1 MKTLLCLLLL
11 SNFALAAGPVVIIDS
26 NLGQIEVELN
36 EEKAPVSVKNFLSYV
51 DEKFYDGT
59 IFHRVINNFMIQG
72 GGFQEGM
79 KEKKTHAPI
88 KNEAANGLKNE
99 VGTIAMARNNDPD
112 SATAQFY
119 INVNDNTSLD
129 YQNPSPMGIGYAV
142 FGKVTTGM
150 HVLNRIKLVKT
161 GSIGHYS
168 DVPMDSVI
176 IRSIRRKDA
185 PVVAAPVAP
194 AEPVIKKEVK
204 TKKTKKKK
212 S

>member
-1 MKTLLCLLLL
+1 MKIFVILMLLTNLA
-11 SNFALAAGPVVIIDS
+11 FAANPVVIIDS
-26 NLGQIEVELN
+26 NLGEFEVELN
-36 EEKAPVSVKNFLSYV
+36 EEKAPISVKNFLSYV

-79 KEKKTHAPI
+79 KEKKTRAPI

-99 VGTIAMARNNDPD
+99 VGTIAMARTSEPD

-129 YQNPSPMGIGYAV
+129 HQNPSPMGIGYAV

-161 GSIGHYS
+161 GSIGSFS

-176 IRSIRRKDA
+176 IKSIRRKDA
-185 PVVAAPVAP
+185 PVMETKA
-194 AEPVIKKEVK
+194 VIKPEV
-204 TKKTKKKK
+204 KKTKKSKKK

>member
-1 MKTLLCLLLL
+1 MKIFIILMLLTNLA
-11 SNFALAAGPVVIIDS
+11 FAANPVVIIDS
-26 NLGQIEVELN
+26 NLGEFEVELN
-36 EEKAPVSVKNFLSYV
+36 EEKAPISVKNFLSYV

-79 KEKKTHAPI
+79 KEKKTRAPI

-99 VGTIAMARNNDPD
+99 VGTIAMARTSEPD

-129 YQNPSPMGIGYAV
+129 HQNPSPMGIGYAV

-161 GSIGHYS
+161 GSISSFS

-176 IRSIRRKDA
+176 IKSIRRKDA
-185 PVVAAPVAP
+185 PVMDTKA
-194 AEPVIKKEVK
+194 VIKPEV
-204 TKKTKKKK
+204 KKTKKSKKK

>member
-1 MKTLLCLLLL
+1 MKIFIILMLLTNLA
-11 SNFALAAGPVVIIDS
+11 FAANPVVIIDS
-26 NLGQIEVELN
+26 NLGEFEVELN
-36 EEKAPVSVKNFLSYV
+36 EEKAPISVKNFLSYV

-79 KEKKTHAPI
+79 KEKKTRAPI

-99 VGTIAMARNNDPD
+99 VGTIAMARTSEPD

-129 YQNPSPMGIGYAV
+129 HQNPSPMGIGYAV

-161 GSIGHYS
+161 GSIGSFS

-176 IRSIRRKDA
+176 IKSIRRKDA
-185 PVVAAPVAP
+185 PLMETKA
-194 AEPVIKKEVK
+194 VIKPEV
-204 TKKTKKKK
+204 KKTKKSKKK

>member
-1 MKTLLCLLLL
+1 MKIFVILMLLT
-11 SNFALAAGPVVIIDS
+11 NFAFAANPVVIIDS
-26 NLGQIEVELN
+26 NLGQFEVELN
-36 EEKAPVSVKNFLSYV
+36 EEKAPISVKNFLSYV

-99 VGTIAMARNNDPD
+99 VGTIAMARTSDPD

-129 YQNPSPMGIGYAV
+129 HQNPSPMGIGYAV

-161 GSIGHYS
+161 GSIGPFS

-176 IRSIRRKDA
+176 IKSIRRKDA
-185 PVVAAPVAP
+185 PVMETKA
-194 AEPVIKKEVK
+194 VIKPEVK
-204 TKKTKKKK
+204 KAKKTKKK

>member
-1 MKTLLCLLLL
+1 MKIFVILMLLTNLA
-11 SNFALAAGPVVIIDS
+11 FAANPVVIIDS
-26 NLGQIEVELN
+26 NLGEFEVELN
-36 EEKAPVSVKNFLSYV
+36 EEKAPISVKNFLSYV

-79 KEKKTHAPI
+79 KEKKTRAPI

-99 VGTIAMARNNDPD
+99 VGTIAMARTSEPD

-129 YQNPSPMGIGYAV
+129 HQNPSPMGIGYAV

-161 GSIGHYS
+161 GSISSFS

-176 IRSIRRKDA
+176 IKSIRRKDA
-185 PVVAAPVAP
+185 PVMDTKA
-194 AEPVIKKEVK
+194 VIKPEV
-204 TKKTKKKK
+204 KKTKKSKKK